1 MATVTKSI
9 GATGR
14 DYSTITAWEADLD
27 NDTPY
32 DAGDDAVGECYDDS
46 DFDMQGDFTLNGGGT
61 LGLDSVRLS
70 VAAGERH
77 DGSAGTGVRV
87 YTSTTTAYRF
97 YLVAISEDTAPYA
110 LTMEWLELDGSDE
123 GVANEL
129 INSNSQTAGNS
140 AVPFVINCL
149 IHNAEKRWLNS
160 TTYDTR
166 LQNNIF
172 YTCGTGSTETIG
184 IYIRGYKNNSGMYN
198 CTLHGVISTRTIS
211 SANIKAVYWIYNYGQ
226 TRLHSNLSTGHD
238 LPNSSSTDV
247 WGFYSSS
254 GKTPYSNTTRYSRNA
269 TEGESAI
276 TLMLEG
282 TAGSAACVTGVVPA
296 NVYVST
302 TLGSEDLR
310 IKDNSEG
317 IIGGG
322 LDSGTTLGLN
332 IDIEGFDR
340 EEADAWDIGADQF
353 VAEDTVGASFLLLD
367 F

>member
-32 DAGDDAVGECYDDS
+32 DAGDAAVGECYDDS
-46 DFDMQGDFTLNGGGT
+46 DFDMQGDFTLNGGCT

-140 AVPFVINCL
+140 AVPLVRNCI

-160 TTYDTR
+160 TSYDTR

-172 YTCGTGSTETIG
+172 YACGTSGAGTIG

-198 CTLHGVISTRTIS
+198 CTLHGLISTTS
-211 SANIKAVYWIYNYGQ
+211 SGSAYARALQWIYNYGQ
-226 TRLHSNLSTGHD
+226 TRLHSNLITGTD
-238 LPNSSSTDV
+238 LPNSSSTAVYDY
-247 WGFYSSS
+247 YS
-254 GKTPYSNTTRYSRNA
+254 TREPFSNTTRYSRNA
-269 TEGESAI
+269 SEDETTI

-317 IIGGG
+317 IIGGAI
-322 LDSGTTLGLN
+322 DAGTSWDLN

-340 EEADAWDIGADQF
+340 DDADAWDIGADQF
-353 VAEDTVGASFLLLD
+353 VADDTVGASFAMFVD
-367 F
+367 

>member
-32 DAGDDAVGECYDDS
+32 DASDDAVGECYDDS

-61 LGLDSVRLS
+61 LGLNSVKLS

-160 TTYDTR
+160 TSYDTR

-172 YTCGTGSTETIG
+172 YACGTSQYGTIG

-198 CTLHGVISTRTIS
+198 NTLHGVVSTTTADNPSTYIR
-211 SANIKAVYWIYNYGQ
+211 AVHWIYNYGQ
-226 TRLHSNLSTGHD
+226 TRLHSNLSTGND
-238 LPNSSSTDV
+238 LPNSSNTDV
-247 WGFYSSS
+247 YDFYSTT
-254 GKTPYSNTTRYSRNA
+254 TPFSNTTRYSRNA
-269 TEGESAI
+269 SEDETTI

-282 TAGSAACVTGVVPA
+282 TAGSAACVTGVAPA

-302 TLGSEDLR
+302 TEGSEDLR

-353 VAEDTVGASFLLLD
+353 VAETAGASFLLLD